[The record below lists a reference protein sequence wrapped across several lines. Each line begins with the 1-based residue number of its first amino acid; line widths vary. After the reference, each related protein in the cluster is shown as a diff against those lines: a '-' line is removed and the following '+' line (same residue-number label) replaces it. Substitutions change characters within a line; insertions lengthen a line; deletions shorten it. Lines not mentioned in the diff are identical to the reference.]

1 MNSKKLSQTILEAE
15 RVGLLLYVVVIVV
28 GAAIVL
34 FSALSSNAQFT
45 ALRAGVTFVSGIV
58 VLSIIVYL
66 ETHIWNSE

>member
-28 GAAIVL
+28 GAAIVS
-34 FSALSSNAQFT
+34 FSALFSNDQFT
-45 ALRAGVTFVSGIV
+45 ALGAGVTFVMGV
-58 VLSIIVYL
+58 VALSIIIYL